1 MILKDHEKILMRAD
15 KLEDRSIVVNFDV
28 YNTHYYEVTKDG
40 GYVHIRQELE
50 FFNVVVYNC
59 DGDVLSEVNVP
70 FKFKEIDQ

>member
-1 MILKDHEKILMRAD
+1 MILKDHEKPLMRAD

-28 YNTHYYEVTKDG
+28 YNTHYHEVTKDG

>member
-1 MILKDHEKILMRAD
+1 MKLKSNEKLLMCAD
-15 KLEDRSIVVNFDV
+15 TLEDKSIVINFDV
-28 YNTHYYEVTKDG
+28 YSTDYHEVTKDA

>member
-1 MILKDHEKILMRAD
+1 MILENYEKLVMRTD
-15 KLEDRSIVVNFDV
+15 TLEDDSVVVNFDV
-28 YNTHYYEVTKDG
+28 YNKNYKEVTKDA

-70 FKFKEIDQ
+70 FKFKEIEE

>member
-1 MILKDHEKILMRAD
+1 MKLQDHEVILMNT
-15 KLEDRSIVVNFDV
+15 DRLDDDSVVVNFDV
-28 YNTHYYEVTKDG
+28 YNKNYKEVTKDA

>member
-1 MILKDHEKILMRAD
+1 MKLKSYERLVMRT
-15 KLEDRSIVVNFDV
+15 DRLDDDSVVVNFDV
-28 YNTHYYEVTKDG
+28 FSDAYHEVTKDG

-70 FKFKEIDQ
+70 FKFKELDQ